1 MSLLANN
8 TNLPSAERAFADFNG
23 GAASPEDLLELQRLR
38 QMQLMRHETHEALN
52 GQGFIKFVDC
62 FGSDDRIVGAA
73 RLTAQS
79 HGHTFN
85 DDRTLLRYLMR
96 HLHTTPVEFGEIVVH
111 VRVPMDCWR
120 QWIRHR
126 TATVNEFST
135 RYSPAIDEKATTPPD
150 KWRLQSQG
158 NRQGSSGDVV
168 TEWPAGFADSSEDA
182 QDIMDTDSPG
192 QYLSNREAQLHDF
205 ANRVY
210 DERLAFGVAKE
221 VARKDLPLSTFTEAF
236 WKIDLHNLFHFLYLR
251 MDSHA
256 QQEIRDYANIIGEQ
270 IVAKLFPV
278 AWEAFLDYRHNAML
292 LTALDIE
299 VIQRLA
305 VLSGGVNLP
314 DQEDFLEHQH
324 DSWKSLTRCRERV
337 ECWTKLA
344 KLRIVE
350 ANPDKPDIT

>member
-1 MSLLANN
+1 MSLLAENP
-8 TNLPSAERAFADFNG
+8 NLPSLKQTLVDING
-23 GAASPEDLLELQRLR
+23 EAATPEDLLELQRLR
-38 QMQLMRHETHEALN
+38 QMQLMRQETHEALN
-52 GQGFIKFVDC
+52 GQGFVKFVDC
-62 FGSDDRIVGAA
+62 FGSDDRVVGAA

-135 RYSPAIDEKATTPPD
+135 RYSPAIDEKATTPED
-150 KWRLQSQG
+150 QWRLQSQG

-168 TEWPAGFADSSEDA
+168 TEWPAKYADEPPEGFSLADG
-182 QDIMDTDSPG
+182 PG
-192 QYLSNREAQLHDF
+192 YYLSQREKELHGLVDE
-205 ANRVY
+205 VY
-210 DERLAFGVAKE
+210 NERLEFGVAKE
-221 VARKDLPLSTFTEAF
+221 VARKDLTLSTFTEAF

-256 QQEIRDYANIIGEQ
+256 QQEIRDYANIVGEQ

-299 VIQRLA
+299 VIQRMA
-305 VLSGGVNLP
+305 ALSGGVNLP

-350 ANPDKPDIT
+350 HNKDKPDIT